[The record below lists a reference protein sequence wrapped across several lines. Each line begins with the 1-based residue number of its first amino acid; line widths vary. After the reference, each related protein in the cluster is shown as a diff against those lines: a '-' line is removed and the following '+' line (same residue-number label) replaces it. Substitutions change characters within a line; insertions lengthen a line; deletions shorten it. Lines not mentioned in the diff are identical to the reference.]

1 MLYLR
6 QAGWKMSFNI
16 VRNDITRME
25 VDAVVNAANSR
36 LLQGGGVYG
45 SSALNGNFLRKKKS

>member
-1 MLYLR
+1 
-6 QAGWKMSFNI
+6 MSFNI

-36 LLQGGGVYG
+36 LLQGARLPIFCLKTKWTYTW
-45 SSALNGNFLRKKKS
+45 LYTIPIHLR